1 VVSAGRNFTAG
12 YAHDLGVALQN
23 NSSTFTSLCLTV
35 RGLVGSG
42 DELDTTNNAM
52 SPLLQYIA
60 TSQALTSVEFLADE
74 RQEFVL
80 LGQLLEAV
88 AKNPNIV
95 EIAAARDIHVPS
107 ETLTNFLKTAC
118 SIRKMSVRV
127 GLLLHDPPH
136 TTEMLVA
143 ALGQTATL
151 QNLTLVR
158 DASTAAD
165 GTIELILLEL
175 DASSMNLRAL
185 WLKTSGP
192 CVFAGSEFHG
202 LARFLS
208 RTRTLSHLYLERF
221 IIDTESMKVL
231 VTALQCNQTVTCLS
245 FAICKILAQETADLL
260 AEFLQSSSSRIQE
273 LHFLPICYPTLVSAS
288 SDENLLGY
296 QLVGVTVSK
305 MMVRSSVTS
314 LTLHQGTCG
323 FVPCCDLLFD
333 HLTHNEAAS
342 RLCTLTLRAVNGR
355 VAKSLSE
362 FLAESSRLQ
371 ELSLVDR
378 YRSKSVSL
386 HLLSGI
392 RQNGSLHS
400 VVWEVEKGPNPSPSW
415 LHWVTTYCKRNK
427 MLPQLLSQ
435 KCAAVDGA
443 DGAGQVNSCVIPS
456 LFCLARQAR
465 RTAPNAVFLGLLAAL
480 DSDVVGPR
488 SQTGSKRVRSAK

>member
-95 EIAAARDIHVPS
+95 EFTADRYIYVPS
-107 ETLTNFLKTAC
+107 ETLTKFLKTTR

-127 GLLLHDPPH
+127 ASLPHDPPH

-143 ALGQTATL
+143 ALGQTPTL
-151 QNLTLVR
+151 QDLTLVR
-158 DASTAAD
+158 AANTAAD
-165 GTIELILLEL
+165 GIIELILSEL
-175 DASSMNLRAL
+175 DASSMNLRVL
-185 WLKTSGP
+185 RLGTSG
-192 CVFAGSEFHG
+192 VFAGSEFHG

-323 FVPCCDLLFD
+323 FVPCYDLLFD